1 MKLNI
6 DLIPI
11 KQNMLK
17 DLYQSKKIVVSL
29 CMNYEKIDMCEK
41 NSMLFW
47 KEHKDDIE
55 YMYYGRFRY
64 MKVVNEHEA
73 FVTIKIVVKQLHYMP
88 ITLRFIRLYISEETQ
103 KQMRRHKEVK
113 CDSEDLDI
121 ISYHVNSEVWEALD
135 RFDTKFAGDPVVSTL
150 TC

>member
-11 KQNMLK
+11 KQNMLI
-17 DLYQSKKIVVSL
+17 YQSKKIVISL
-29 CMNYEKIDMCEK
+29 CMNYEKVDMCEK

-55 YMYYGRFRY
+55 YMHYGRFRY

-135 RFDTKFAGDPVVSTL
+135 RFDTKFAGDQVVSTL

>member
-11 KQNMLK
+11 NQNMLK
-17 DLYQSKKIVVSL
+17 DLYQSKKIVISL

-55 YMYYGRFRY
+55 YMHYGRFRY

-103 KQMRRHKEVK
+103 KQMRWHKEVK
-113 CDSEDLDI
+113 CDKEDLDI
-121 ISYHVNSEVWEALD
+121 ISYHVNSEAWEALAALIQNLQG
-135 RFDTKFAGDPVVSTL
+135 TQ
-150 TC
+150 